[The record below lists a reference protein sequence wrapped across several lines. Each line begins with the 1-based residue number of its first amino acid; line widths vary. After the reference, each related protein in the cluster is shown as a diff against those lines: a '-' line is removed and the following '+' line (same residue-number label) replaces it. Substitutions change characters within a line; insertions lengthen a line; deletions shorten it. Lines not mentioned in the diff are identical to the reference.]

1 MESNSKHEGVDRISK
16 LPDALLCHILS
27 FVPTIYAVW
36 TTVLSKRWK
45 KLWISVPNLNFD
57 EEDFPETYR
66 VDKNRIMNFINR
78 TLSFHGSSDI
88 QKFLLCCRRE
98 QDFSAK
104 DFSHIGRWIRTA
116 VRRNVVELDLHL
128 TLDSNTPTREF
139 KIPQSLLR
147 SKTLVVLTVYSNCIT
162 YAPTK
167 GCFPSLK
174 VLSMSVV
181 WPDTDSFT
189 SLGNFLSCCPI
200 LEELS
205 IDLSLRFRD
214 VLNFYISAPLL
225 MTLRISLDHP
235 SSRHWTKYLINAP
248 MLENLYLSDNVLSSY
263 FLESSVSLVRAEID
277 FKDRFSYDNASYS
290 DEDEFWG
297 LPDKRLGFSNRATPS
312 LEKFSDVKYLSLSGV
327 PSLLKVHDL
336 PAFNNVRQ
344 LELTLYDGDYCEL
357 LIELLKRSPKMEYLA
372 LGDQYFSC
380 RELFSEHSQD
390 RWNPPELV
398 PDCLLSHLKTISLRG
413 FQGSQDEMEVA
424 KYLLKNGEVL
434 KKLTIYPWMHIPR
447 DQWYE
452 QEKLIVRETNGI
464 TRKMSVNGIWEIRQT
479 LPFCLLSHL
488 KTIFIKGFKGQRD
501 EMEVAKYLLKNNVV
515 LDKMATSTGDL
526 NCTKEEKLTT
536 NITRLIFPRHVD
548 NVLFSRNSSDIQK
561 FTLCCNSVGDFSR
574 VDGWIRAAIRRNVV
588 ELYLDVGSPK
598 DEIFELPQSL
608 FSCKT
613 LMDLTLMSNF
623 IIKPP
628 TSGCFP
634 SLKSLRL
641 DINHP
646 QNNSMEKL
654 FSCCPVLES
663 LFITGS
669 HGNDRFWNFLYRP
682 QQTHLG
688 DAVLNFIISA
698 PELKTLRIYW
708 NSQDGYNKCSF
719 FIAAP
724 KLVRFDLNQNVL
736 TDCFLE
742 NAKSLVNATID
753 LWEHSTNQVQ
763 RFAIRSTALLAGI
776 SNVKYLF
783 LRSHR
788 LKVSVP

>member
-1 MESNSKHEGVDRISK
+1 
-16 LPDALLCHILS
+16 
-27 FVPTIYAVW
+27 
-36 TTVLSKRWK
+36 
-45 KLWISVPNLNFD
+45 
-57 EEDFPETYR
+57 
-66 VDKNRIMNFINR
+66 
-78 TLSFHGSSDI
+78 
-88 QKFLLCCRRE
+88 
-98 QDFSAK
+98 
-104 DFSHIGRWIRTA
+104 
-116 VRRNVVELDLHL
+116 
-128 TLDSNTPTREF
+128 
-139 KIPQSLLR
+139 
-147 SKTLVVLTVYSNCIT
+147 
-162 YAPTK
+162 
-167 GCFPSLK
+167 
-174 VLSMSVV
+174 
-181 WPDTDSFT
+181 
-189 SLGNFLSCCPI
+189 
-200 LEELS
+200 
-205 IDLSLRFRD
+205 
-214 VLNFYISAPLL
+214 
-225 MTLRISLDHP
+225 
-235 SSRHWTKYLINAP
+235 
-248 MLENLYLSDNVLSSY
+248 
-263 FLESSVSLVRAEID
+263 
-277 FKDRFSYDNASYS
+277 
-290 DEDEFWG
+290 
-297 LPDKRLGFSNRATPS
+297 
-312 LEKFSDVKYLSLSGV
+312 
-327 PSLLKVHDL
+327 
-336 PAFNNVRQ
+336 
-344 LELTLYDGDYCEL
+344 
-357 LIELLKRSPKMEYLA
+357 
-372 LGDQYFSC
+372 
-380 RELFSEHSQD
+380 
-390 RWNPPELV
+390 
-398 PDCLLSHLKTISLRG
+398 
-413 FQGSQDEMEVA
+413 
-424 KYLLKNGEVL
+424 
-434 KKLTIYPWMHIPR
+434 
-447 DQWYE
+447 
-452 QEKLIVRETNGI
+452 
-464 TRKMSVNGIWEIRQT
+464 MSVNGIWEIRQT

-526 NCTKEEKLTT
+526 NCTKEEMTKIKDYESDCSMILEYRHVKLTT

-574 VDGWIRAAIRRNVV
+574 VDGWIRAAIRRNDV
-588 ELYLDVGSPK
+588 ELDLDVGSPK

-708 NSQDGYNKCSF
+708 NSQDGYKKCSF

-753 LWEHSTNQVQ
+753 LWEHSANQVQ

-788 LKVSVP
+788 LKFDPKQELEKLLAEFPAFFFHRVR